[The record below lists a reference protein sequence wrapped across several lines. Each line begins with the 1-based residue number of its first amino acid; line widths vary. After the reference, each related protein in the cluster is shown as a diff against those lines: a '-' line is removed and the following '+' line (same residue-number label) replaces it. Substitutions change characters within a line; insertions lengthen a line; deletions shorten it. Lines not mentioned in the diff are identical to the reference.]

1 MLYDFA
7 DAADGGGTGDGVGI
21 DDAEAEV
28 CVEECVHHDAVAE
41 LEDLQGED
49 GAGEK
54 DQRKREER
62 KLDDVIGVG
71 GVRVVLLGKGRCGA
85 AESGSR
91 LPAAVAENGE
101 IEMVRSVWGFRV

>member
-7 DAADGGGTGDGVGI
+7 DAANGGGSGDGIRV

-28 CVEECVHHDAVAE
+28 CLEESMHHDTVAE
-41 LEDLQGED
+41 LEDLQWED
-49 GAGEK
+49 GAGEE
-54 DQRKREER
+54 DQREREER

-71 GVRVVLLGKGRCGA
+71 GVRVVLLGEGRGRA
-85 AESGSR
+85 AESGIR

-101 IEMVRSVWGFRV
+101 IEIVQRVWGFRV

>member
-1 MLYDFA
+1 MFYDFA
-7 DAADGGGTGDGVGI
+7 DAANGGCPGDGIRV

-28 CVEECVHHDAVAE
+28 CLEESVHHDAVAE

-49 GAGEK
+49 GAGEEH
-54 DQRKREER
+54 QRERKER

-71 GVRVVLLGKGRCGA
+71 GVRVVLLGEGRCRA
-85 AESGSR
+85 TESGIK

-101 IEMVRSVWGFRV
+101 IEMVQRV